1 MRQGSLHHV
10 HRSPTHLKVQISYS
24 SFSDTSQGTGFMFI
38 FLRHILRY
46 RFHVYRSPT
55 HLKVQISYSSFS
67 DTSQGTVFL
76 FIFLRHISRYRFHV
90 HLSPTHLKVQVS
102 CLSFSDTSQ
111 GTAVSCSSFSVMKA
125 WDNFLVESI
134 TE

>member
-1 MRQGSLHHV
+1 MFRSEPLLVRQGSLHHV
-10 HRSPTHLKVQISYS
+10 H
-24 SFSDTSQGTGFMFI
+24 
-38 FLRHILRY
+38 
-46 RFHVYRSPT
+46 RSPT

-102 CLSFSDTSQ
+102 YLSFSGISQGTDFIFIFLRHISRYRFHVISFSDTSQ